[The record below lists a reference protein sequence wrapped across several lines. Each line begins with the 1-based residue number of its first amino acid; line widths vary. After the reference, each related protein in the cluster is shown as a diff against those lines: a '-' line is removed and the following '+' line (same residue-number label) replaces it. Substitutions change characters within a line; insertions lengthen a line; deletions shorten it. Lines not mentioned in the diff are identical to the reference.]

1 MAYTVC
7 RVDGIH
13 RSSRCIGVDGSGN
26 FGGFERMKQINEYKD
41 YPKWIDT
48 MTKERQYE
56 WYLYAKKE
64 VIRLRENGKNV
75 DSLKDAISE
84 YESRHQIK

>member
-1 MAYTVC
+1 
-7 RVDGIH
+7 
-13 RSSRCIGVDGSGN
+13 VDGSGN

-64 VIRLRENGKNV
+64 VIRLQENGKNV

-84 YESRHQIK
+84 YESIHQIK